1 MSRSRRQLRGGD
13 MSTQPRTIPKTIET
27 LADAVYPSFAM
38 LAGMELDL
46 FTPLKDGPL
55 TADEIARAAGTDRAK
70 TAPLLHALVAIGLL
84 KSDGDCFLNSPEADQ
99 FLVRGSPDYIRM
111 RHYAYRRRWNSVLC
125 VAETIRSGASQR
137 VMDYASMPADARE
150 SFYRGTFTECLAAG
164 RELAKSRDFS
174 GFRSLVD
181 VGGGSGGLAIAMAE
195 AWPKL
200 AITIADLPAI
210 APVAQRYIDEA
221 GFATRINVRPA
232 DVVSDPLDG
241 CYDVAVMRGLFP
253 VLTPEQ
259 IRSALANVYSALKPG
274 SPLYVVGWILDDSRT
289 SPLSYATYN
298 LLFVNDYADGLIH
311 TEFEHR
317 AWLDEAGFEYV
328 LRQPSAPTYAADF
341 ILARKPEAP

>member
-1 MSRSRRQLRGGD
+1 M
-13 MSTQPRTIPKTIET
+13 PKTIET

-55 TADEIARAAGTDRAK
+55 TADEIAQAAGTDRVK

-84 KSDGDCFLNSPEADQ
+84 KFEAGRFLNSPEAGR
-99 FLVRGSPDYIRM
+99 FLVRGRPDYIGM
-111 RHYAYRRRWNSVLC
+111 RHHAYRRRWNSVLS
-125 VAETIRSGASQR
+125 VAETIRAGVPQR
-137 VMDYASMPADARE
+137 GMDYASMPTDVRE

-174 GFRSLVD
+174 GFRNLVD

-195 AWPKL
+195 AWPDL
-200 AITIADLPAI
+200 SITVADLPAI

-221 GFATRINVRPA
+221 GFTKRINVCSTN
-232 DVVSDPLDG
+232 VVSDPLG
-241 CYDVAVMRGLFP
+241 GSYDIAVMRGLFP
-253 VLTPEQ
+253 VLTRDQ

-298 LLFVNDYADGLIH
+298 LLFVNDYTEGLIR
-311 TEFEHR
+311 TEAEHR
-317 AWLDEAGFEYV
+317 VLLEEASFEYV
-328 LRQPSAPTYAADF
+328 SRQPSAATYAADF
-341 ILARKPEAP
+341 ILVRKPDAP